1 MALNYGISD
10 HEASWDGAMKY
21 AEVQGWTLANVSP
34 LYLIY
39 LTDVLNRTPGLD
51 GSEGFWVNRRRG
63 WQEPGVEGWY
73 FVEGDEGHWR
83 DRGLTVSVD
92 RDARTL
98 RRFVYEHEA

>member
-39 LTDVLNRTPGLD
+39 LTTGP
-51 GSEGFWVNRRRG
+51 RG
-63 WQEPGVEGWY
+63 WTEVRVFG
-73 FVEGDEGHWR
+73 
-83 DRGLTVSVD
+83 
-92 RDARTL
+92 
-98 RRFVYEHEA
+98 